1 MSFVT
6 IDVWT
11 LIFTWGNLIILYLLL
26 KKFLFKPVNNVL
38 SAREKE
44 ISDMYSDAE
53 TAKTGAENMR
63 DEYTKRLTGAKQ
75 EAENILSSAKRRAQ
89 DSEEKIISEA
99 RAEAGGIVSKAMEQ
113 AEKERENAVLGA
125 RDDISSIAVSIA
137 SKVIEKNIDEDGQ
150 HELLGKLIDEM
161 GGRS

>member
-1 MSFVT
+1 MEEFMSFVT

-38 SAREKE
+38 DAREKE

-53 TAKTGAENMR
+53 TAKSGAENMR

-75 EAENILSSAKRRAQ
+75 EAENILSSAKKRTFYLVQSMNVRF
-89 DSEEKIISEA
+89 
-99 RAEAGGIVSKAMEQ
+99 
-113 AEKERENAVLGA
+113 
-125 RDDISSIAVSIA
+125 
-137 SKVIEKNIDEDGQ
+137 
-150 HELLGKLIDEM
+150 ELLIHVISGSPLELSDIL
-161 GGRS
+161 